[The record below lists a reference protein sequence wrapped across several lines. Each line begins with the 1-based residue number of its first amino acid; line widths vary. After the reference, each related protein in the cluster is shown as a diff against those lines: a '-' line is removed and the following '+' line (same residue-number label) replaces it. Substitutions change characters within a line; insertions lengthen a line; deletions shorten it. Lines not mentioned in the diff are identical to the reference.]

1 MTPDSDAKPAAK
13 RPTRRKTT
21 KKAPA
26 KTAGARSSA
35 AKTAAPEPTPKP
47 KPRTRSTKATSAKA
61 KQPKAGTPNPDPTP
75 EAVVQTRKP
84 KAVVEAAGVADE
96 APESSAPAKSRRRG
110 KRGGVRNRKKSGATP
125 DAVAERAPAGQPET
139 EPPTPAEQDAPAQ
152 AKPAKGLRRL
162 IPDLKA
168 RARERAAREERKD
181 AADAQDPARDEVT
194 ESAAER
200 EPAPEAPAPHRA
212 PSRADAPAALAEHW
226 DEIFGSA
233 TFADLGLRNT
243 ILRAIQAQGFVSPTK
258 VQAALIPLAL
268 KGKDILGQSRTGT
281 GKTAAFGLPVLNAA
295 KRGIAYQGLI
305 LAPTREL
312 AIQIADELRN
322 FSRFTPLSIATVYG
336 GQSIDQQARRLER
349 SPEIIVATPGRLMDM
364 LDRGHLHLKNVNF
377 VVLDEVDRMLD
388 IGFRDDIRAILS
400 RIRCVHQTIF
410 VSATISPEIEK
421 LSRTFMHQDAERIET
436 AAGSLTASLVDQSY
450 ISVQP
455 WDKSKMLAYW
465 VQEEDPELAL
475 VFCRMKRTV
484 DKLCGRL
491 LDRRINAAAI
501 HGDLPQGKRNRIMD
515 DLRAGKLHILIASDL
530 AARGLDVDGITHV
543 VNFDL
548 PEDPE
553 IYIHRIGR
561 TARAGR
567 GGKAFSFV
575 TPDQGG
581 LLTEIEK
588 LANIHIPEKTYPAF
602 VPNPVPDDVRSQQKA
617 DEKRLQ
623 EKRSRTRASAPELP
637 AAAATKVD
645 ASKFPGGIVPTK
657 MPPRRL
663 GGRVARGR

>member
-1 MTPDSDAKPAAK
+1 MTQDSDAKPAAK
-13 RPTRRKTT
+13 APARRKTT

-26 KTAGARSSA
+26 KASALRAAAGEAATTHKPRSRPQKGKPARAAEPEPPKGDPSA
-35 AKTAAPEPTPKP
+35 GSGGEQPSRRANQTAA
-47 KPRTRSTKATSAKA
+47 
-61 KQPKAGTPNPDPTP
+61 QD
-75 EAVVQTRKP
+75 
-84 KAVVEAAGVADE
+84 VEA
-96 APESSAPAKSRRRG
+96 SRGPRKRG
-110 KRGGVRNRKKSGATP
+110 KRGGVRNRKKGEPA
-125 DAVAERAPAGQPET
+125 AEAGPAGAAQDST
-139 EPPTPAEQDAPAQ
+139 ADAPPADRREDREP
-152 AKPAKGLRRL
+152 APAKGLRRF

-168 RARERAAREERKD
+168 RARERAARSSDQQVD
-181 AADAQDPARDEVT
+181 ATSAGVEADLPQASTPPPPSPASE
-194 ESAAER
+194 A
-200 EPAPEAPAPHRA
+200 EAPKFAPNRD
-212 PSRADAPAALAEHW
+212 DAPAALATHW

-243 ILRAIQAQGFVSPTK
+243 ILRAIAAQGFVSPTK

-268 KGKDILGQSRTGT
+268 RGKDILGQSRTGT

-295 KRGIAYQGLI
+295 KRGVAFQGLI

-312 AIQIADELRN
+312 AIQIAEELRN
-322 FSRFTPLSIATVYG
+322 FARFTPLTVTAVYG

-349 SPEIIVATPGRLMDM
+349 GPEIIVATPGRLMDM
-364 LDRGHLHLKNVNF
+364 LDRGHLHLRHVNF

-421 LSRTFMHQDAERIET
+421 LARTFMHQDAERVET
-436 AAGSLTASLVDQSY
+436 AAGSLTATLVDQCY
-450 ISVQP
+450 VSVQP
-455 WDKSKMLAYW
+455 WDKSKLLAYW
-465 VQEEDPELAL
+465 VHEENPELAL

-491 LDRRINAAAI
+491 LDRKINAAAI

-553 IYIHRIGR
+553 VYIHRIGR

-575 TPDQGG
+575 TPDQGE
-581 LLTEIEK
+581 LLTDIEM
-588 LANIHIPEKTYPAF
+588 LANIHIAEKTYPAF
-602 VPNPVPDDVRSQQKA
+602 VPNPVPDDVRTQKQA
-617 DEKRLQ
+617 DEKRLKD
-623 EKRSRTRASAPELP
+623 KRSRTRASAPELP
-637 AAAATKVD
+637 QVAAATVD
-645 ASKFPGGIVPTK
+645 ASKFPGGIVPTR

-663 GGRVARGR
+663 GGRVERGR

>member
-1 MTPDSDAKPAAK
+1 MTDNASDAKPAAK

-26 KTAGARSSA
+26 KR
-35 AKTAAPEPTPKP
+35 
-47 KPRTRSTKATSAKA
+47 
-61 KQPKAGTPNPDPTP
+61 
-75 EAVVQTRKP
+75 
-84 KAVVEAAGVADE
+84 
-96 APESSAPAKSRRRG
+96 APAKSAKSDEPNPAPTKVIAKPKPGAKATRESETTKVPRRRG
-110 KRGGVRNRKKSGATP
+110 KRGGVKNKKKATDIATESAVVDSP
-125 DAVAERAPAGQPET
+125 TIEDASDNPKPKT
-139 EPPTPAEQDAPAQ
+139 EQKTN
-152 AKPAKGLRRL
+152 KRRRRI

-168 RARERAAREERKD
+168 RARQREADREAERESERPQE
-181 AADAQDPARDEVT
+181 QDTPVVAEAPARDRAPDDTPEAQT
-194 ESAAER
+194 APRPRRGRGRGGRKSAPRDDAAQNPSSSPASEL
-200 EPAPEAPAPHRA
+200 APEQTSAPKPTD
-212 PSRADAPAALAEHW
+212 PLAEHW

-233 TFADLGLRNT
+233 TFADLGLRST
-243 ILRAIQAQGFVSPTK
+243 IQRAVAAQGFISPTK
-258 VQAALIPLAL
+258 VQAAMIPLAL
-268 KGKDILGQSRTGT
+268 KGTDILGQSRTGT
-281 GKTAAFGLPVLNAA
+281 GKTAAFGLPVANAA
-295 KRGIAYQGLI
+295 VRGVAYQCLI

-312 AIQIADELRN
+312 AIQISAELRI
-322 FSRFTPLSIATVYG
+322 FAQFTPLSVATVYG
-336 GQSIDQQARRLER
+336 GQSIEQQVRHLEK

-364 LDRGHLHLKNVNF
+364 LDRGHLHLHNMRF

-388 IGFRDDIRAILS
+388 IGFRDDIRSILS
-400 RIRCVHQTIF
+400 RIHNEHQTIF

-421 LSRTFMHQDAERIET
+421 LARTFMHSDAERIET
-436 AAGSLTASLVDQSY
+436 AAGSLTASLVTQRY

-465 VQEEDPELAL
+465 VREEKPELAL
-475 VFCRMKRTV
+475 IFCRMKRTV
-484 DKLCGRL
+484 DKLAGRL
-491 LDRRINAAAI
+491 FDRGINVAAI
-501 HGDLPQGKRNRIMD
+501 HGDLPQSKRNRIID

-567 GGKAFSFV
+567 GGMAFSFV
-575 TPDQGG
+575 TPDQGP

-588 LANIHIPEKTYPAF
+588 LANIHIDEQAYPDF
-602 VPNPVPDDVRSQQKA
+602 VPNPVPEDIRGQRQA
-617 DEKRLQ
+617 DEKRIQ
-623 EKRSRTRASAPELP
+623 EKRKTTRASAPELP
-637 AAAATKVD
+637 AVAAVD

-663 GGRVARGR
+663 GGRVKRGR